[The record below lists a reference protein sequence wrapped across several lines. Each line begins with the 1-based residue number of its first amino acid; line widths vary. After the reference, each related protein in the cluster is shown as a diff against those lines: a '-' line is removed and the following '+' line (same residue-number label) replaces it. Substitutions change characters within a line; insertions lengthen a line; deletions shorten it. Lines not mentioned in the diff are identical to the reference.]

1 MYSQISGDSLHSK
14 LSLESRHAWLV
25 TLCEGGTKSSVLSR
39 SVKMMNT
46 IVCGFHTICFETCSA
61 WCFDGVAKKGVEVF
75 GDPLAVLGIHCY
87 CKLRYVVS
95 GALKNV
101 L

>member
-1 MYSQISGDSLHSK
+1 
-14 LSLESRHAWLV
+14 
-25 TLCEGGTKSSVLSR
+25 
-39 SVKMMNT
+39 MNT